1 MSVKKISIEDYP
13 SLVKL
18 IEDAY
23 CGDQIYGVT
32 VNNVTIYSREGFTS
46 LVTVELDLRISG
58 AFGVAGRFQL
68 KLDGNDTIAEKLR
81 QIIQLE
87 K

>member
-23 CGDQIYGVT
+23 CGDQIYGVK
-32 VNNVTIYSREGFTS
+32 VNKVTIYSREGYAR
-46 LVTVELDLRISG
+46 VAHVELDLSVNDAWRVYGS
-58 AFGVAGRFQL
+58 FQL

-81 QIIQLE
+81 QIDKLVT
-87 K
+87 